1 MQYETIIGFEVHV
14 ELSTATKV
22 FCGCSTKF
30 GNPANTQV
38 CPVCLG
44 MPGSLPVLNRK
55 AVDYAIRA
63 ALALSCRINRHTEF
77 ERKNYYYPD
86 LPKNYQISQLRHSIG
101 EDGHLDIIVDG
112 RKKRIR
118 INNIHLEE
126 DAGKNVHPESG
137 SGKGALT
144 PSTLSTQP
152 SALSTQ
158 RSALSTQPSA
168 LSTQRSAL
176 STQHSALCSL
186 VDLNRAGTPL
196 LEIVSEPDVRGVEEA
211 VAYMNALRNLLLYT
225 QVSDCNMHEG
235 RLRFEVNISH
245 RPMGQTELPN
255 FRSEIKNL
263 ASMKSAARVIEYE
276 TRRQTRALDKGEA
289 LRHDTRLWDDARGRT
304 EAMRSKEQAHD
315 YRYFP
320 EPDLVEVEID
330 DAWLESVRA
339 TLPELPA
346 AKKARFVAQY
356 GLPEY
361 DAEILTASPALADY
375 YEAAVAALTS
385 HLSPLGT
392 HPSPLS
398 PQPSALSPQPS
409 ALSPHLSPLGTH
421 PSPLSPQ
428 PSALSPHPSPLSTQH
443 SALSTDPS
451 ALSTQHSSA
460 KALSNWIMTELLRE
474 LNDRNLE
481 PSESPVSPENLAGLV
496 KMIADGT
503 ISGKI
508 AKDVFAEMLE
518 GRGDPKSIVEQKGW
532 VQVKDTGAVETWVD
546 DAIAANPGPAR
557 EYAEGKD
564 RALGFLVGRIMK
576 ASKGKANP
584 QMVNDLI
591 RKKLRG

>member
-44 MPGSLPVLNRK
+44 LPGSLPVLNRK

-63 ALALSCRINRHTEF
+63 GLALSCRINRHTEF

-101 EDGHLDIIVDG
+101 EGGHLDIIVDG
-112 RKKRIR
+112 RKKIVR

-126 DAGKNVHPESG
+126 DAGKSIHVEYGP
-137 SGKGALT
+137 GKGA
-144 PSTLSTQP
+144 STS

-158 RSALSTQPSA
+158 HSALSTQHSA
-168 LSTQRSAL
+168 LSTQHSAL

-196 LEIVSEPDVRGVEEA
+196 LEIVSEPDIRSVEEA

-245 RPMGQTELPN
+245 RPLGQTELPN

-289 LRHDTRLWDDARGRT
+289 LRHDTRLWDEARGRT
-304 EAMRSKEQAHD
+304 ETMRSKEQAHD

-330 DAWLESVRA
+330 DAWLERIRA

-346 AKKARFVAQY
+346 AKITRFVAQY

-361 DAEILTASPALADY
+361 DAEILTASRALADY
-375 YEAAVAALTS
+375 YEAAAAALTYR
-385 HLSPLGT
+385 
-392 HPSPLS
+392 PSPLS
-398 PQPSALSPQPS
+398 A
-409 ALSPHLSPLGTH
+409 
-421 PSPLSPQ
+421 
-428 PSALSPHPSPLSTQH
+428 QH

-451 ALSTQHSSA
+451 ALSTQHSALSTHPSA
-460 KALSNWIMTELLRE
+460 LSPQPSALSPQPLPLSPQHSALSTQHSSLKALSNWIMTELLRE

-532 VQVKDTGAVETWVD
+532 VQVKDTGAVEAWVD

>member
-44 MPGSLPVLNRK
+44 LPGSLPVLNRK

-63 ALALSCRINRHTEF
+63 GLALSCRINRHTEF

-101 EDGHLDIIVDG
+101 EGGHLDIIVDG
-112 RKKRIR
+112 RKKIVR

-126 DAGKNVHPESG
+126 DAGKSIHVEYGP
-137 SGKGALT
+137 GKGA
-144 PSTLSTQP
+144 STS

-158 RSALSTQPSA
+158 HSALSTQHSA
-168 LSTQRSAL
+168 LSTQHSAL

-196 LEIVSEPDVRGVEEA
+196 LEIVSEPDIRSVEEA

-245 RPMGQTELPN
+245 RPLGQTELPN

-289 LRHDTRLWDDARGRT
+289 LRHDTRLWDEARGRT
-304 EAMRSKEQAHD
+304 ETMRSKEQAHD

-330 DAWLESVRA
+330 DAWLERIRA

-346 AKKARFVAQY
+346 AKITRFVAQY

-361 DAEILTASPALADY
+361 DAEILTASRALADY
-375 YEAAVAALTS
+375 YEAAAAALTYRP
-385 HLSPLGT
+385 SPLSAQHSALSTDPSALSTQHSALST

-398 PQPSALSPQPS
+398 PQPSALSPQP
-409 ALSPHLSPLGTH
+409 L
-421 PSPLSPQ
+421 PLSPQ
-428 PSALSPHPSPLSTQH
+428 H
-443 SALSTDPS
+443 S
-451 ALSTQHSSA
+451 ALSTQHSSL

-481 PSESPVSPENLAGLV
+481 PSESPISPENLAGLV

-532 VQVKDTGAVETWVD
+532 VQVKDTGAVEAWVD

>member
-44 MPGSLPVLNRK
+44 LPGSLPVLNRK

-63 ALALSCRINRHTEF
+63 GLALSCRINRHTEF

-101 EDGHLDIIVDG
+101 EGGHLDIIVDG
-112 RKKRIR
+112 RKKIVR

-126 DAGKNVHPESG
+126 DAGKSIHVEYGP
-137 SGKGALT
+137 GKGA
-144 PSTLSTQP
+144 STS

-158 RSALSTQPSA
+158 HSALSTQHSA
-168 LSTQRSAL
+168 LSTQHSAL

-196 LEIVSEPDVRGVEEA
+196 LEIVSEPDIRSVEEA

-245 RPMGQTELPN
+245 RPLGQTELPN

-289 LRHDTRLWDDARGRT
+289 LRHDTRLWDEARGRT
-304 EAMRSKEQAHD
+304 ETMRSKEQAHD

-330 DAWLESVRA
+330 DAWLERIRA

-346 AKKARFVAQY
+346 AKITRFVAQY

-361 DAEILTASPALADY
+361 DAEILTASRALADY
-375 YEAAVAALTS
+375 YEAAAAALTYR
-385 HLSPLGT
+385 
-392 HPSPLS
+392 PSPLS
-398 PQPSALSPQPS
+398 A
-409 ALSPHLSPLGTH
+409 
-421 PSPLSPQ
+421 
-428 PSALSPHPSPLSTQH
+428 QH

-451 ALSTQHSSA
+451 ALSTQHSALSTHPSA
-460 KALSNWIMTELLRE
+460 LSPQPSALSPQPLPLSPQHSALSPQHSSLKALSNWIMTELLRE

-481 PSESPVSPENLAGLV
+481 PSESPISPENLAGLV

-532 VQVKDTGAVETWVD
+532 VQVKDTGAVEAWVD

>member
-158 RSALSTQPSA
+158 RSALSTQ
-168 LSTQRSAL
+168 
-176 STQHSALCSL
+176 HSALCSL

-245 RPMGQTELPN
+245 RPMGEAELPN

-346 AKKARFVAQY
+346 AKMARFVAQY

-385 HLSPLGT
+385 
-392 HPSPLS
+392 
-398 PQPSALSPQPS
+398 
-409 ALSPHLSPLGTH
+409 HLSPLGTH

>member
-158 RSALSTQPSA
+158 HSA

-346 AKKARFVAQY
+346 AKMARFVAQY

-385 HLSPLGT
+385 
-392 HPSPLS
+392 
-398 PQPSALSPQPS
+398 
-409 ALSPHLSPLGTH
+409 HLSPLGTH

>member
-44 MPGSLPVLNRK
+44 LPGSLPVLNRK

-63 ALALSCRINRHTEF
+63 GLALSCRINRHTEF

-101 EDGHLDIIVDG
+101 EGGHLDIIVDG
-112 RKKRIR
+112 RKKIVR

-126 DAGKNVHPESG
+126 DAGKSIHVEYGP
-137 SGKGALT
+137 GKGA
-144 PSTLSTQP
+144 STS

-158 RSALSTQPSA
+158 HSALSTQHSA
-168 LSTQRSAL
+168 LSTQHSAL

-196 LEIVSEPDVRGVEEA
+196 LEIVSEPDIRSVEEA

-245 RPMGQTELPN
+245 RPLGQTELPN

-289 LRHDTRLWDDARGRT
+289 LRHDTRLWDEARGRT
-304 EAMRSKEQAHD
+304 ETMRSKEQAHD

-330 DAWLESVRA
+330 DAWLERIRA

-346 AKKARFVAQY
+346 AKITRFVAQY

-361 DAEILTASPALADY
+361 DAEILTASRALADY
-375 YEAAVAALTS
+375 YEAAAAALTYR
-385 HLSPLGT
+385 
-392 HPSPLS
+392 PSPLS
-398 PQPSALSPQPS
+398 A
-409 ALSPHLSPLGTH
+409 
-421 PSPLSPQ
+421 
-428 PSALSPHPSPLSTQH
+428 QH

-451 ALSTQHSSA
+451 ALSTQHSALSTHPSA
-460 KALSNWIMTELLRE
+460 LSPQPSALSPQPLPLSPQHSALSTQHSSLKALSNWIMTELLRE

-481 PSESPVSPENLAGLV
+481 PSESPISPENLAGLV

-532 VQVKDTGAVETWVD
+532 VQVKDTGAVEAWVD

>member
-101 EDGHLDIIVDG
+101 EEGHLDIVVDG
-112 RKKRIR
+112 RKKKIR

-126 DAGKNVHPESG
+126 DAGKSLHPESG
-137 SGKGALT
+137 SGKGAFT
-144 PSTLSTQP
+144 P

-158 RSALSTQPSA
+158 HSALNTQH
-168 LSTQRSAL
+168 SAL

-196 LEIVSEPDVRGVEEA
+196 LEIVSEPDIRGVEEA

-245 RPMGQTELPN
+245 RPQGQTELPN

-263 ASMKSAARVIEYE
+263 ASMKSAAKVIEYE

-289 LRHDTRLWDDARGRT
+289 LRHDTRLWDEARGRT

-339 TLPELPA
+339 ALPELPA
-346 AKKARFVAQY
+346 AKMARFVAQY

-361 DAEILTASPALADY
+361 DAEILTASRALADY
-375 YEAAVAALTS
+375 YEAAVAALTP
-385 HLSPLGT
+385 HPSPLGT
-392 HPSPLS
+392 HPSALS
-398 PQPSALSPQPS
+398 TGPSA
-409 ALSPHLSPLGTH
+409 
-421 PSPLSPQ
+421 
-428 PSALSPHPSPLSTQH
+428 LSTQH
-443 SALSTDPS
+443 SALSTQHS
-451 ALSTQHSSA
+451 ALSTQHSSL

-481 PSESPVSPENLAGLV
+481 PSESPISPENLAGLV
-496 KMIADGT
+496 KMIEDGT

-508 AKDVFAEMLE
+508 AKDVFAEMFVS
-518 GRGDPKSIVEQKGW
+518 GGDPKSIVEQKGW
-532 VQVKDTGAVETWVD
+532 VQVKDSGAVEAWVD
-546 DAIAANPGPAR
+546 EAIAANPGPAR

-564 RALGFLVGRIMK
+564 RALGFLVGQIMK